1 MTKFDR
7 DTGVGSTTSA
17 MRGWLQM
24 FVVICTVAG
33 SMLVASTASAERYIR
48 SLPYTENF
56 NTNNYSDLLWL
67 TQGGTHTWMPT
78 AGWQGSGAAKFTAPL
93 AEGYTGLG
101 QFLLSSLPSIPEQ
114 LNLRFLI
121 YYGSTW
127 QEYGPGGKLVIMNR
141 SGNRGRPMVIIR
153 DWTDSGGTWETWGAC
168 DGTTCKYN
176 NSAEP
181 WWPDGSERL
190 RIGNGHREREWISL
204 ELEANT
210 RTGII
215 KLYVD
220 TQDGAMSGLYIEQPM
235 VASGPGGVW
244 SHIDIIGGYMN
255 WGSIRQDPEN
265 YFMIDEVAIGSQ
277 RIGPP
282 VGFTSTSGTRPNP
295 PTSVTVQ

>member
-7 DTGVGSTTSA
+7 DTGAASTTSA

-33 SMLVASTASAERYIR
+33 SMLVASTASAERYVR
-48 SLPYTENF
+48 SLPYSENF

-78 AGWQGSGAAKFTAPL
+78 AGWRGSGAAKFTAPL

-127 QEYGPGGKLVIMNR
+127 QEYGPGGKLVILNR

-190 RIGNGHREREWISL
+190 RIGNRHREREWISL

-235 VASGPGGVW
+235 VDSGPGGVW

-265 YFMIDEVAIGSQ
+265 YFMIDEVAINSQ

-282 VGFTSTSGTRPNP
+282 AGFVTSSVRPNP
-295 PTSVTVQ
+295 PSSVTVQ

>member
-1 MTKFDR
+1 MSNYYGIAKLERVCSSLRRWVRAGAIACLFASSL
-7 DTGVGSTTSA
+7 GV
-17 MRGWLQM
+17 M
-24 FVVICTVAG
+24 
-33 SMLVASTASAERYIR
+33 STASAERYVR

-78 AGWQGSGAAKFTAPL
+78 AGWRGSGAAKFTAPL

-141 SGNRGRPMVIIR
+141 SGNSGRPMVIIR

-181 WWPDGSERL
+181 WWPNGSERL
-190 RIGNGHREREWISL
+190 RIGNAHREHEWISL

-235 VASGPGGVW
+235 VDSGPGGVW

-282 VGFTSTSGTRPNP
+282 AGFTSTSGTRPNP